1 MQVEQIGVAAVFP
14 QVGQKFGAASGAGP
28 REEALRQCRKGHAGR
43 SDRAGEE
50 RENPHR
56 VAGTLQFAADG
67 GEEIVFRRA
76 RQAGNQLDD
85 LHVFRLLFIQYTGDG
100 EKIHLAR

>member
-1 MQVEQIGVAAVFP
+1 MQVEQIGVAAVLP
-14 QVGQKFGAASGAGP
+14 QVRQQFGTSSGAGP
-28 REEALRQCRKGHAGR
+28 GEETPGQRRKGDAGR
-43 SDRAGEE
+43 SDRAGQE

-67 GEEIVFRRA
+67 GEEIAFRRA

-85 LHVFRLLFIQYTGDG
+85 LPGVRPPFSQPSS
-100 EKIHLAR
+100 A